1 MLRPHPGPE
10 GELPVLSTETVL
22 PGPPW
27 AEEQSL
33 AGAGRS
39 GPAPSSAFE
48 DVHADLTAGLSGG
61 PRRSAGGVP
70 EQTGPPRARPPGCPG
85 C

>member
-22 PGPPW
+22 TGPPW

-33 AGAGRS
+33 AGS
-39 GPAPSSAFE
+39 CPQDPAPGSA
-48 DVHADLTAGLSGG
+48 LSLIHI
-61 PRRSAGGVP
+61 
-70 EQTGPPRARPPGCPG
+70 
-85 C
+85 